1 MRGLY
6 RPEGLLSVFE
16 VPGVDTLAEFTWSR
30 GMNTQQRIDRLEDAV
45 ANLGTVIE
53 AEGRWAESQNPIVRT
68 FGEQFN
74 AFVAVVARERA
85 AKS

>member
-53 AEGRWAESQNPIVRT
+53 AEGRWAQSQNPIVRT
-68 FGEQFN
+68 FGEKFN
-74 AFVAVVARERA
+74 AFVLVVAQERA
-85 AKS
+85 AKA